1 MNGKQPGVMLYFSM
15 RACLKRLSLEEK
27 GALFEAILDYAEHD
41 IVPDLNEKLM
51 VAWDFVQPQI
61 DRDRDAYRKKC
72 EKARQSAATRWN
84 RERDADCTP
93 HSTESERMRTHADV
107 CETMPHMPIPIPIT
121 KPTSITI
128 PPIPPE
134 FHPAP
139 DFEAE
144 RQRQIQQLRDWDPDK
159 M

>member
-41 IVPDLNEKLM
+41 IAPDLDEKLM
-51 VAWDFVQPQI
+51 IAWDFVQPQI
-61 DRDRDAYRKKC
+61 DRDRDAYQKKC
-72 EKARQSAATRWN
+72 EKARQSAAARWK
-84 RERDADCTP
+84 RECDADCTP
-93 HSTESERMRTHADV
+93 HSTESVHMRSHADV
-107 CETMPHMPIPIPIT
+107 CETMPHMPITVP
-121 KPTSITI
+121 ITI

-134 FHPAP
+134 FHQAP